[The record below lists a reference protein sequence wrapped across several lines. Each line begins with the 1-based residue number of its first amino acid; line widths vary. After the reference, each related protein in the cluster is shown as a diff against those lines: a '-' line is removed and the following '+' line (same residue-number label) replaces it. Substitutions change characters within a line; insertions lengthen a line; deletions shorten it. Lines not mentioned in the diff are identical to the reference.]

1 MLKIVTGSIA
11 SGKTSKL
18 LELYDRDPTGDGFV
32 AIKKMRGEKVSGYDA
47 MRLKT
52 KEQFSLVVRDEFL
65 QEPMAIE
72 AQIGPYLFDRSA
84 MEKIYETFDELIR
97 NRVQPLYFDEVGL
110 LEIEGKGFDSL
121 IKKLVASGLDLI
133 LVVRQELVPAFL
145 KRYQVKEYLIIS

>member
-18 LELYDRDPTGDGFV
+18 LELYDRDPAGDGFV